1 MKLTSPRS
9 SGKSLKN
16 FARTHNTAALKTALM
31 FATLARTA
39 AADSNVKQV
48 EVEKVREIMRRVAS
62 TDCSAAAV
70 NVAAKSQLFEN
81 MPLHQFVSR
90 AAKHL
95 SLDDRREVAQGIAEV
110 CEADGRVS
118 EMEAQYFNGMVS
130 SLGLSAAE
138 LMFDAA

>member
-1 MKLTSPRS
+1 
-9 SGKSLKN
+9 
-16 FARTHNTAALKTALM
+16 M

-48 EVEKVREIMRRVAS
+48 EVEKVQEIMRRVAS

-81 MPLHQFVSR
+81 MPLHEFVSR
-90 AAKHL
+90 AAKYL
-95 SLDDRREVAQGIAEV
+95 SLDDRREVAQAIAEV
-110 CEADGRVS
+110 CKADGRVS

-130 SLGLSAAE
+130 SLRLSAAE
-138 LMFDAA
+138 LMFEAA